1 MSRTLLF
8 TAVALICVVSDL
20 PGASKA
26 PVKALGVNSAPITV
40 ELYTDY
46 QCPACGQLFQ
56 GAIKPLIDDYVRT
69 GKVYLIHRDFP
80 LPVHSYARQSAR
92 YATAAASI
100 GRFEQVSR
108 ALFDKQAKWSASG
121 KLDEAFSSVLS
132 ATELAKVRQ
141 IAQEPQTDVFVQQD
155 LDKGTNAG
163 VKQTPTM
170 VITHRLQQYP
180 ISGIVS
186 YTVLRRF
193 LDSLL
198 SK

>member
-8 TAVALICVVSDL
+8 TAVTLICVVADL

-56 GAIKPLIDDYVRT
+56 GAIKLLIDDYVRT

-80 LPVHSYARQSAR
+80 LPVHPYARQAAR

-121 KLDEAFSSVLS
+121 KLDEALSSVLS
-132 ATELAKVRQ
+132 ATELARIRQ
-141 IAQEPQTDVFVQQD
+141 IAQDPQTDVFVQQD
-155 LDKGTNAG
+155 FDKGTNAG

-180 ISGIVS
+180 ISGIVNYS
-186 YTVLRRF
+186 VLRRF
-193 LDSLL
+193 LDSLM